1 MVSKRKYFSIVIM
14 MLVLLFLF
22 QFSVVMR
29 DQQNA
34 YDTNSYFSPK
44 AADGKNEWKASAQ
57 EGTEAFEKRKKIVF
71 IGDESCDMAVAVSR
85 WCTYAKREI
94 CFEKSASDLKERAE
108 ELPEMIILESEKRAI
123 GNDLK
128 ALKKMESQGVI
139 VVFGC
144 LENPELIQ
152 AIPKLMDFL
161 RIKKVAAN
169 ETTLTGVKLFDG
181 LLLGG
186 SVVYEA
192 GKEED
197 EKERQDLQ
205 LKVPWYQLGSGTTTY
220 MMGLLNESS
229 GEMKSFQV

>member
-1 MVSKRKYFSIVIM
+1 MPMIRTPIFHQRQQMEKMNGRLQHKRVQK
-14 MLVLLFLF
+14 LLR
-22 QFSVVMR
+22 S
-29 DQQNA
+29 
-34 YDTNSYFSPK
+34 
-44 AADGKNEWKASAQ
+44 GKK
-57 EGTEAFEKRKKIVF
+57 FVF

-161 RIKKVAAN
+161 GIKK
-169 ETTLTGVKLFDG
+169 
-181 LLLGG
+181 
-186 SVVYEA
+186 SCC
-192 GKEED
+192 
-197 EKERQDLQ
+197 
-205 LKVPWYQLGSGTTTY
+205 
-220 MMGLLNESS
+220 
-229 GEMKSFQV
+229 

>member
-108 ELPEMIILESEKRAI
+108 VRLEMI
-123 GNDLK
+123 
-128 ALKKMESQGVI
+128 
-139 VVFGC
+139 
-144 LENPELIQ
+144 
-152 AIPKLMDFL
+152 
-161 RIKKVAAN
+161 
-169 ETTLTGVKLFDG
+169 
-181 LLLGG
+181 
-186 SVVYEA
+186 
-192 GKEED
+192 
-197 EKERQDLQ
+197 
-205 LKVPWYQLGSGTTTY
+205 
-220 MMGLLNESS
+220 
-229 GEMKSFQV
+229 